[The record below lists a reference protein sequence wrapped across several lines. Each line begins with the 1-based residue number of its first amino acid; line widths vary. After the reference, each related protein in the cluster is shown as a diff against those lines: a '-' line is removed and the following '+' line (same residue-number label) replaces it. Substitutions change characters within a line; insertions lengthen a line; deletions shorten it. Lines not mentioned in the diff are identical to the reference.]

1 MVYNPEL
8 HNRRNIR
15 LKCYDYSKP
24 GLYFVTI
31 CTQKKQK
38 LFGEIVDNKLIESAA
53 GIMLRKWIDE
63 TSLKFHDANIY
74 EYIIMPD
81 HFHMIIQINSSGEDE
96 VVDST
101 NYIASLSEI
110 VSWIKTMTTNEYIN
124 NVKTLDWLPFDG
136 KVWQRNYYEHVI
148 RSEIELEEIQKYI
161 RANPERYMKNK
172 C

>member
-1 MVYNPEL
+1 MVARRNTKKHKHIVGAHPVWSPGVTQRNINILTLTMVYNPEI

-15 LKCYDYSKP
+15 LKYYDYSKS

-38 LFGEIVDNKLIESAA
+38 LFREIVDNKLIESSA
-53 GIMLRKWIDE
+53 GVMLRKWIDE
-63 TSLKFHDANIY
+63 TSLKFHDTNIY

-81 HFHMIIQINSSGEDE
+81 HFHIIIQINCSEEDE

-110 VSWIKTMTTNEYIN
+110 VSWI
-124 NVKTLDWLPFDG
+124 
-136 KVWQRNYYEHVI
+136 
-148 RSEIELEEIQKYI
+148 
-161 RANPERYMKNK
+161 
-172 C
+172 